1 MTKQKIINEAVQTAY
16 TNITSIVD
24 LDLIIVGNYVSYMI
38 PQSILKNNPD
48 YIDEII
54 DGVFWKLMNE
64 IKSKVTRDDIEFIE
78 FKEFLSKN
86 PSSKLIK
93 DCFDIVNTNLKNK
106 KQTIKNALIKAD
118 LLIYAPSI
126 NDINY
131 KLNTTNQKELYNYAD
146 EMLEDMEEAIKL
158 MRQYCKEDIIVIGL
172 ENSNKKIFNYINEKL
187 GEICYENKIYFINP
201 LKLNKNGKKYVEKEI
216 KKIIENKILS

>member
-106 KQTIKNALIKAD
+106 K
-118 LLIYAPSI
+118 SI
-126 NDINY
+126 NEQS
-131 KLNTTNQKELYNYAD
+131 LFL
-146 EMLEDMEEAIKL
+146 L
-158 MRQYCKEDIIVIGL
+158 
-172 ENSNKKIFNYINEKL
+172 
-187 GEICYENKIYFINP
+187 
-201 LKLNKNGKKYVEKEI
+201 LKS
-216 KKIIENKILS
+216 IENNYPKEEIEKSLDTIFDILLDYYSIIRK

>member
-106 KQTIKNALIKAD
+106 KSSNEQSLFLLLKSIENNYPKEEIEKSLDTIFDI
-118 LLIYAPSI
+118 LLDYYSI
-126 NDINY
+126 
-131 KLNTTNQKELYNYAD
+131 
-146 EMLEDMEEAIKL
+146 
-158 MRQYCKEDIIVIGL
+158 
-172 ENSNKKIFNYINEKL
+172 
-187 GEICYENKIYFINP
+187 
-201 LKLNKNGKKYVEKEI
+201 I
-216 KKIIENKILS
+216 KK

>member
-54 DGVFWKLMNE
+54 DGVFWKLMNK

-106 KQTIKNALIKAD
+106 KSSNEQSLF
-118 LLIYAPSI
+118 LL
-126 NDINY
+126 
-131 KLNTTNQKELYNYAD
+131 
-146 EMLEDMEEAIKL
+146 
-158 MRQYCKEDIIVIGL
+158 
-172 ENSNKKIFNYINEKL
+172 
-187 GEICYENKIYFINP
+187 
-201 LKLNKNGKKYVEKEI
+201 LKS
-216 KKIIENKILS
+216 IENNYPKEEIEKSLDTIFDILLDYYSIIRK

>member
-38 PQSILKNNPD
+38 PQSILKSNPD

-106 KQTIKNALIKAD
+106 KSSNEQSLFLLLKSIETNYPKEEIEKSLDTIFDI
-118 LLIYAPSI
+118 LLDYYSI
-126 NDINY
+126 IR
-131 KLNTTNQKELYNYAD
+131 K
-146 EMLEDMEEAIKL
+146 
-158 MRQYCKEDIIVIGL
+158 
-172 ENSNKKIFNYINEKL
+172 
-187 GEICYENKIYFINP
+187 
-201 LKLNKNGKKYVEKEI
+201 
-216 KKIIENKILS
+216 

>member
-64 IKSKVTRDDIEFIE
+64 IKFKVTRDDIEFIE

-106 KQTIKNALIKAD
+106 KSSNEQSLF
-118 LLIYAPSI
+118 LL
-126 NDINY
+126 
-131 KLNTTNQKELYNYAD
+131 
-146 EMLEDMEEAIKL
+146 
-158 MRQYCKEDIIVIGL
+158 
-172 ENSNKKIFNYINEKL
+172 
-187 GEICYENKIYFINP
+187 
-201 LKLNKNGKKYVEKEI
+201 LKS
-216 KKIIENKILS
+216 IENNYPKEEIEKSLDTIFDILLDYYSIIRK

>member
-48 YIDEII
+48 YII
-54 DGVFWKLMNE
+54 DGVFWKLMNK

-106 KQTIKNALIKAD
+106 KSSNEQSLF
-118 LLIYAPSI
+118 LL
-126 NDINY
+126 
-131 KLNTTNQKELYNYAD
+131 
-146 EMLEDMEEAIKL
+146 
-158 MRQYCKEDIIVIGL
+158 
-172 ENSNKKIFNYINEKL
+172 
-187 GEICYENKIYFINP
+187 
-201 LKLNKNGKKYVEKEI
+201 LKS
-216 KKIIENKILS
+216 IENNYPKEEIEKSLDTIFDILLDYYSIIRK

>member
-106 KQTIKNALIKAD
+106 KSSNEQSLF
-118 LLIYAPSI
+118 LL
-126 NDINY
+126 
-131 KLNTTNQKELYNYAD
+131 
-146 EMLEDMEEAIKL
+146 
-158 MRQYCKEDIIVIGL
+158 
-172 ENSNKKIFNYINEKL
+172 
-187 GEICYENKIYFINP
+187 
-201 LKLNKNGKKYVEKEI
+201 LKS
-216 KKIIENKILS
+216 IENNYPKEEIEKSLDTIFDILLDYYSIIRLL

>member
-106 KQTIKNALIKAD
+106 KSSNEQSLF
-118 LLIYAPSI
+118 LL
-126 NDINY
+126 
-131 KLNTTNQKELYNYAD
+131 
-146 EMLEDMEEAIKL
+146 
-158 MRQYCKEDIIVIGL
+158 
-172 ENSNKKIFNYINEKL
+172 
-187 GEICYENKIYFINP
+187 
-201 LKLNKNGKKYVEKEI
+201 LKS
-216 KKIIENKILS
+216 IENNYPKEEIEKSLDTIFDILLDYYSIIRKQFIFFQL

>member
-106 KQTIKNALIKAD
+106 KSSNEQSLF
-118 LLIYAPSI
+118 LL
-126 NDINY
+126 
-131 KLNTTNQKELYNYAD
+131 
-146 EMLEDMEEAIKL
+146 
-158 MRQYCKEDIIVIGL
+158 
-172 ENSNKKIFNYINEKL
+172 
-187 GEICYENKIYFINP
+187 
-201 LKLNKNGKKYVEKEI
+201 LKS
-216 KKIIENKILS
+216 IENNYPKEEIEKSLDTIFDILLDYYSIIRNNRIVVS

>member
-106 KQTIKNALIKAD
+106 K
-118 LLIYAPSI
+118 
-126 NDINY
+126 
-131 KLNTTNQKELYNYAD
+131 
-146 EMLEDMEEAIKL
+146 
-158 MRQYCKEDIIVIGL
+158 
-172 ENSNKKIFNYINEKL
+172 NSNEQSLFL
-187 GEICYENKIYFINP
+187 L
-201 LKLNKNGKKYVEKEI
+201 LKS
-216 KKIIENKILS
+216 IENNYPKEEIEKSLDTIFDILLDYYSIIRK

>member
-1 MTKQKIINEAVQTAY
+1 MKGEYMTKQKIINEAVQTAY

-106 KQTIKNALIKAD
+106 KSSNEQSLF
-118 LLIYAPSI
+118 LL
-126 NDINY
+126 
-131 KLNTTNQKELYNYAD
+131 
-146 EMLEDMEEAIKL
+146 
-158 MRQYCKEDIIVIGL
+158 
-172 ENSNKKIFNYINEKL
+172 
-187 GEICYENKIYFINP
+187 
-201 LKLNKNGKKYVEKEI
+201 LKS
-216 KKIIENKILS
+216 IENNYPKEEIEKSLDTIFDILLDYYSIIRK

>member
-48 YIDEII
+48 YIDKII

-106 KQTIKNALIKAD
+106 KSSNEQSLF
-118 LLIYAPSI
+118 LL
-126 NDINY
+126 
-131 KLNTTNQKELYNYAD
+131 
-146 EMLEDMEEAIKL
+146 
-158 MRQYCKEDIIVIGL
+158 
-172 ENSNKKIFNYINEKL
+172 
-187 GEICYENKIYFINP
+187 
-201 LKLNKNGKKYVEKEI
+201 LKS
-216 KKIIENKILS
+216 IENNYPKEEIEKSLDTIFDILLDYYSIIRK

>member
-1 MTKQKIINEAVQTAY
+1 
-16 TNITSIVD
+16 
-24 LDLIIVGNYVSYMI
+24 MI

-106 KQTIKNALIKAD
+106 KSSNEQSLF
-118 LLIYAPSI
+118 LL
-126 NDINY
+126 
-131 KLNTTNQKELYNYAD
+131 
-146 EMLEDMEEAIKL
+146 
-158 MRQYCKEDIIVIGL
+158 
-172 ENSNKKIFNYINEKL
+172 
-187 GEICYENKIYFINP
+187 
-201 LKLNKNGKKYVEKEI
+201 LKS
-216 KKIIENKILS
+216 IENNYPKEEIEKSLDTIFDILLDYYSIIRK

>member
-16 TNITSIVD
+16 TNIPSIVD

-106 KQTIKNALIKAD
+106 KSSNEQSLF
-118 LLIYAPSI
+118 LL
-126 NDINY
+126 
-131 KLNTTNQKELYNYAD
+131 
-146 EMLEDMEEAIKL
+146 
-158 MRQYCKEDIIVIGL
+158 
-172 ENSNKKIFNYINEKL
+172 
-187 GEICYENKIYFINP
+187 
-201 LKLNKNGKKYVEKEI
+201 LKS
-216 KKIIENKILS
+216 IENNYPKEEIEKSLDTIFDILLDYYSIIRK

>member
-106 KQTIKNALIKAD
+106 KSSNEQSLF
-118 LLIYAPSI
+118 LL
-126 NDINY
+126 
-131 KLNTTNQKELYNYAD
+131 
-146 EMLEDMEEAIKL
+146 
-158 MRQYCKEDIIVIGL
+158 
-172 ENSNKKIFNYINEKL
+172 
-187 GEICYENKIYFINP
+187 
-201 LKLNKNGKKYVEKEI
+201 LKS
-216 KKIIENKILS
+216 IENNYPKEEIEKSLDTIFDILLDYYSIIRK

>member
-106 KQTIKNALIKAD
+106 KSSNEQSLF
-118 LLIYAPSI
+118 LL
-126 NDINY
+126 
-131 KLNTTNQKELYNYAD
+131 
-146 EMLEDMEEAIKL
+146 
-158 MRQYCKEDIIVIGL
+158 
-172 ENSNKKIFNYINEKL
+172 
-187 GEICYENKIYFINP
+187 
-201 LKLNKNGKKYVEKEI
+201 LKS
-216 KKIIENKILS
+216 IENNYPKEEIENH

>member
-16 TNITSIVD
+16 TNITNIVD

-106 KQTIKNALIKAD
+106 KSSNEQSLF
-118 LLIYAPSI
+118 LL
-126 NDINY
+126 
-131 KLNTTNQKELYNYAD
+131 
-146 EMLEDMEEAIKL
+146 
-158 MRQYCKEDIIVIGL
+158 
-172 ENSNKKIFNYINEKL
+172 
-187 GEICYENKIYFINP
+187 
-201 LKLNKNGKKYVEKEI
+201 LKS
-216 KKIIENKILS
+216 IENNYPKEEIEKSLDTIFDILLDYYSIIRK

>member
-1 MTKQKIINEAVQTAY
+1 MTKQKIINEAVQTAC

-24 LDLIIVGNYVSYMI
+24 LDLIIVGNYVYYMI

-106 KQTIKNALIKAD
+106 KSSNEQSLF
-118 LLIYAPSI
+118 LL
-126 NDINY
+126 
-131 KLNTTNQKELYNYAD
+131 
-146 EMLEDMEEAIKL
+146 
-158 MRQYCKEDIIVIGL
+158 
-172 ENSNKKIFNYINEKL
+172 
-187 GEICYENKIYFINP
+187 
-201 LKLNKNGKKYVEKEI
+201 LKS
-216 KKIIENKILS
+216 IENNYPKEEIEKSLDTIFDILLDYYSIIRK

>member
-16 TNITSIVD
+16 TNIISIVD

-106 KQTIKNALIKAD
+106 KSSNEQSLF
-118 LLIYAPSI
+118 LL
-126 NDINY
+126 
-131 KLNTTNQKELYNYAD
+131 
-146 EMLEDMEEAIKL
+146 
-158 MRQYCKEDIIVIGL
+158 
-172 ENSNKKIFNYINEKL
+172 
-187 GEICYENKIYFINP
+187 
-201 LKLNKNGKKYVEKEI
+201 LKS
-216 KKIIENKILS
+216 IENNYPKEEIEKSLDTIFDILLDYYSIIRK